1 MIWPDTGVV
10 TVKGSDSEAFGVVY
24 ELVAAVQTDFL
35 PQEGFQQV
43 YAVFIPLPIPWLPPS
58 VRGAAGAL
66 HSSTAWVKEEGGL
79 ITLTHSRGA
88 EESALPF
95 LTVTV
100 EMNNA
105 AEKTAFQSRL
115 NKYLQTKTEEIHQK
129 LNPAT

>member
-1 MIWPDTGVV
+1 MVRPEIGVF
-10 TVKGSDSEAFGVVY
+10 TVKGSNSEAVGVVY
-24 ELVAAVQTDFL
+24 ELVVAVQTDFL
-35 PQEGFQQV
+35 PQEGFQEV
-43 YAVFIPLPIPWLPPS
+43 YAVFIPLQIPGFSLP
-58 VRGAAGAL
+58 VRGATSVL
-66 HSSTAWVKEEGGL
+66 HSSTAWVKEGDL

-129 LNPAT
+129 LNLAT